1 MRSADI
7 IRAFLVIALTMPAVS
22 YAQSLTPEVA
32 EAGKRVDEAFD
43 KNLKGWT
50 RVPVTPIQGSTNVII
65 ESWRTYDRWV
75 RVSIGIRSLES
86 ERDTQRLP
94 LLFQKIEGI
103 GDDAVV
109 WGYFGNVTFRQGN
122 IGVSVSSEVDL
133 NLLSHNQNENR
144 SMSRTESVAT
154 SRLIACFTNLALQ
167 GKLSGR
173 FYSKDP
179 IFQRP
184 CEQEL
189 VFKRLIGEDLIRQ
202 MMMRY

>member
-1 MRSADI
+1 MRSANSLFAI
-7 IRAFLVIALTMPAVS
+7 LAIALTPSVVS
-22 YAQSLTPEVA
+22 YGQSLTLEVV

-43 KNLKGWT
+43 QNLKDWT

-75 RVSIGIRSLES
+75 KVSIGIRSLEA

-109 WGYFGNVTFRQGN
+109 WGYYGNVTFRQGN
-122 IGVSVSSEVDL
+122 IGVSVDSEVDL
-133 NLLSHNQNENR
+133 NLLSHTRDENR
-144 SMSRTESVAT
+144 SMSRNESAAT
-154 SRLIACFTNLALQ
+154 SKLIACFINLALQ
-167 GKLSGR
+167 GKLSGG
-173 FYSKDP
+173 FHSKGP

-189 VFKRLIGEDLIRQ
+189 VFKRLIREPSFNR
-202 MMMRY
+202 